1 MAAASLVKKNW
12 VPACSTNWSGKVKGV
27 GYTVSLMASLVEW
40 MGNLQH
46 PTLDLT

>member
-1 MAAASLVKKNW
+1 MAAASLVKK
-12 VPACSTNWSGKVKGV
+12 VPACSTNWSSKAKGV

-46 PTLDLT
+46 PALDLA